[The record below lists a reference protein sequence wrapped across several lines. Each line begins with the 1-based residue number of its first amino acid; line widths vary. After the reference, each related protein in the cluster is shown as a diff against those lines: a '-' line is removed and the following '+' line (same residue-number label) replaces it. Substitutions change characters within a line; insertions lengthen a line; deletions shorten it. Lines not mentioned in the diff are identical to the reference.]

1 MGGKG
6 LALRTGLGGPGPE
19 PVGCRRIAR
28 AAQRRERVA
37 ACRPGDGP
45 GIVPSGA
52 FPEHETVDSELVRTR
67 GIRLFN

>member
-1 MGGKG
+1 MGSGVPAPNPSAVGG
-6 LALRTGLGGPGPE
+6 LLELLT
-19 PVGCRRIAR
+19 
-28 AAQRRERVA
+28 RRERVA

-45 GIVPSGA
+45 GIAPSGA